1 MRGFERVR
9 GGVIAALLSLVVAV
23 PSFAF
28 ADDKTEEKRD
38 GASTARPA
46 PKMEAPVPLTERER
60 WLLDRVEQLEKRV
73 ADLESAKGAGEV
85 KSAEP
90 GDTAATASKESSTEV
105 S

>member
-9 GGVIAALLSLVVAV
+9 SGVIASLLLIVAIPSSSL
-23 PSFAF
+23 
-28 ADDKTEEKRD
+28 ADDKPEEKRD
-38 GASTARPA
+38 EAATTRSA
-46 PKMEAPVPLTERER
+46 PKVEAPAPLTERER

-73 ADLESAKGAGEV
+73 ADLESSKGAGEV